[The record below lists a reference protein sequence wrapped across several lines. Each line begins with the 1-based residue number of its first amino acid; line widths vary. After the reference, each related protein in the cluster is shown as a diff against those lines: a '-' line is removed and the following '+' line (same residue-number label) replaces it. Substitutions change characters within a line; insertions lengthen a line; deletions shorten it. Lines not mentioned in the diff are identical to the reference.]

1 MKKRFGPT
9 RLTNFPVRL
18 LKADFEEDIMKPYE
32 HLKTEFGFIEQEME
46 FIMRNKPS
54 VVLY

>member
-46 FIMRNKPS
+46 FIMKNKPS